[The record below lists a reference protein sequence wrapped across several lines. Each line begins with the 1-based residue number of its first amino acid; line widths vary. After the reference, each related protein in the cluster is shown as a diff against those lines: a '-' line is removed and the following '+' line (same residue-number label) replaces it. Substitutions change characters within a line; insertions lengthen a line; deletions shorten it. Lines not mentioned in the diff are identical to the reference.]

1 MSVNGQL
8 INISSFVKSIIQL
21 VIHWH
26 KPIGRTIGLLLGLGI
41 VCDAQP
47 IVQRP
52 ESACDAEALLTSRQ
66 PLVEIRP
73 ETIIMKP
80 WQGKHQVYGIFMLPK
95 AVQSREPAILKVKYI
110 GVYCDVVNRSGFKRE
125 GVIAKRNHFLM
136 VDHIHTRTAFWF
148 LLLGKAD
155 LIQNPDNWTLIYV
168 DPAAPRPPRF

>member
-1 MSVNGQL
+1 M
-8 INISSFVKSIIQL
+8 QL
-21 VIHWH
+21 VIQALLHWRQ
-26 KPIGRTIGLLLGLGI
+26 PICSTIAFLLGLGI
-41 VCDAQP
+41 VCEAQP

-66 PLVEIRP
+66 PLVEIHP

-95 AVQSREPAILKVKYI
+95 AVQSREPAILKVKHI

-168 DPAAPRPPRF
+168 HPAAPRPPRF

>member
-1 MSVNGQL
+1 MQPIFHSIVNWR
-8 INISSFVKSIIQL
+8 KSI
-21 VIHWH
+21 
-26 KPIGRTIGLLLGLGI
+26 RFTIGFLLGLGI
-41 VCDAQP
+41 VCEAQP

-52 ESACDAEALLTSRQ
+52 ESACDAEALLTSQQ

-73 ETIIMKP
+73 ETVIMKP

-95 AVQSREPAILKVKYI
+95 VVQAREPAILKVKHI
-110 GVYCDVVNRSGFKRE
+110 GVYCDVVNRSGSKRE
-125 GVIAKRNHFLM
+125 GVIAKPNHFLM